1 MVYIP
6 MTITHVP
13 KKLTTYCILW
23 LLVILSVPYNVVIA
37 SSASNDCVNLLS
49 GLEPSAQ
56 ASKAINDLWLKF
68 FKQEDLT
75 TAYTF
80 AINGCC
86 DEQPGLEQCSTK
98 KYTTKYHPGSNYL
111 FDHLMYVGMSKLDGV
126 QETCDTLQIT
136 CHPKATER
144 RSTIVEI
151 AEQRDGVPPSRIIW
165 EFFKYRGSGQN
176 SIFEPLDTKNEE
188 NTEIKS
194 NSEFLWSEYQRMCNE
209 AVNIISNRSLSQ
221 SSDPLKGYND
231 VSPRQWCQNI
241 VTNRFLKEI
250 EYIKTLQVEKGLKF
264 ANDHIKNYITTYLYQ
279 NRWMTMLDTL
289 QELNSGL
296 THVLSLIQRTTN
308 CCSK

>member
-1 MVYIP
+1 
-6 MTITHVP
+6 
-13 KKLTTYCILW
+13 
-23 LLVILSVPYNVVIA
+23 VVFA

-86 DEQPGLEQCSTK
+86 DEQPGLEQCAQK
-98 KYTTKYHPGSNYL
+98 KYTTKYHPDSNFL

-126 QETCDTLQIT
+126 QATCDTLQIT
-136 CHPKATER
+136 CHPEATQR
-144 RSTIVEI
+144 RATITEI

-165 EFFKYRGSGQN
+165 EYLKYRGDESK
-176 SIFEPLDTKNEE
+176 SIFDE
-188 NTEIKS
+188 S
-194 NSEFLWSEYQRMCNE
+194 SSYLWAQYQRMCNE
-209 AVNIISNRSLSQ
+209 AYTIISTQSLGQ
-221 SSDPLKGYND
+221 SSDNLAGFET
-231 VSPRQWCQNI
+231 PRQWCQRI
-241 VTNRFLKEI
+241 IQKRYLQEI

-279 NRWMTMLDTL
+279 NRGIAMLDTL

>member
-1 MVYIP
+1 
-6 MTITHVP
+6 
-13 KKLTTYCILW
+13 
-23 LLVILSVPYNVVIA
+23 VVFA

-75 TAYTF
+75 TAYAF

-86 DEQPGLEQCSTK
+86 ERTTWTRTVCK
-98 KYTTKYHPGSNYL
+98 KKIYTTKYHPESNFL

-126 QETCDTLQIT
+126 QATCDTLQIT
-136 CHPKATER
+136 CHPEATQR
-144 RSTIVEI
+144 RATITEI

-165 EFFKYRGSGQN
+165 EYLKYRGDESK
-176 SIFEPLDTKNEE
+176 SIFDE
-188 NTEIKS
+188 S
-194 NSEFLWSEYQRMCNE
+194 SSYLWAQYQRMCNE
-209 AVNIISNRSLSQ
+209 AYTIISTQSLGQ
-221 SSDPLKGYND
+221 SSDNLAGFET
-231 VSPRQWCQNI
+231 PRQWCQRI
-241 VTNRFLKEI
+241 IQKRYLQEI

-279 NRWMTMLDTL
+279 NRGIAMLDTL